1 MSDEIPAAGEPL
13 NRQLEELRDAIGMLR
28 SEIDERKRMENALR
42 EQEERYR
49 TLAEFAT
56 NWIFW
61 HGPDGEMLYVSPSC
75 ETISGYPP
83 SRFHESRDMFLSIVH
98 PEDREMWLD
107 LSRRMSADLVPGQ
120 LELRIVHRNGETRWI
135 KHRGRP
141 VFGENGRYLGIRGS
155 NSDITERK
163 TTEKALRESE
173 ERLRDFFENALDL
186 IESVSPDGRFLF
198 VNRAWR
204 ESLGYTEEEVER
216 LSVADVV
223 APECRERHE
232 ELLRQ
237 VMAGKDPG
245 NIETVFLSKDG
256 RRIPA
261 EGRINCRFEDGKPVA
276 GRGIFRDVTGKKQAE
291 EELRKSNVLESIG
304 ILAGGIAHDFNNI
317 LTAVM
322 GYLSLAKL
330 GVDPGEATWSR
341 LLEAEKAAIRAQSL
355 TRQLLTFSKG
365 GAPVRQASSINRLV
379 EESANF
385 ALRGSTVKCRITV
398 AEDLSP
404 VDIDPGQIGQV
415 INNIVLNAAQ
425 ASPEGGAIRVDARNI
440 DVEKL
445 PGCTLPPGAY
455 VKIDVE
461 DRGAGIPEENAGKI
475 FNPFFTTKEKGTG
488 LGLATAYSIVRRHE
502 GTITVDSSTGRGTTV
517 SIFLPAAA
525 TAVREIPDPGPA
537 PHPGIGK
544 ILVMDDEEMV
554 RDVAVSMLEAMGYE
568 GHAVPDGSRAVD
580 AYVEAMKAGAPFD
593 AVILD
598 LTVPGAMG
606 GKEAVRR
613 LLDIDPDAKVI
624 VSSGYSQDPILAM
637 YRDYGFGGVIAKP
650 YQMGELGQ
658 AIRMLLPGDAP
669 SRH

>member
-1 MSDEIPAAGEPL
+1 
-13 NRQLEELRDAIGMLR
+13 
-28 SEIDERKRMENALR
+28 
-42 EQEERYR
+42 
-49 TLAEFAT
+49 
-56 NWIFW
+56 
-61 HGPDGEMLYVSPSC
+61 
-75 ETISGYPP
+75 
-83 SRFHESRDMFLSIVH
+83 
-98 PEDREMWLD
+98 
-107 LSRRMSADLVPGQ
+107 
-120 LELRIVHRNGETRWI
+120 
-135 KHRGRP
+135 
-141 VFGENGRYLGIRGS
+141 
-155 NSDITERK
+155 
-163 TTEKALRESE
+163 
-173 ERLRDFFENALDL
+173 
-186 IESVSPDGRFLF
+186 
-198 VNRAWR
+198 
-204 ESLGYTEEEVER
+204 
-216 LSVADVV
+216 
-223 APECRERHE
+223 
-232 ELLRQ
+232 
-237 VMAGKDPG
+237 
-245 NIETVFLSKDG
+245 
-256 RRIPA
+256 
-261 EGRINCRFEDGKPVA
+261 
-276 GRGIFRDVTGKKQAE
+276 
-291 EELRKSNVLESIG
+291 
-304 ILAGGIAHDFNNI
+304 
-317 LTAVM
+317 M